1 MSVKNIIEW
10 RNKINTTH
18 KNSENIYHKTKKNDW
33 RNHYIKYQSKD
44 DNEYKKIIITEN
56 MRKSQVKKN
65 VLMINA
71 ENIIQKNE
79 KHDKNFKN

>member
-1 MSVKNIIEW
+1 
-10 RNKINTTH
+10 
-18 KNSENIYHKTKKNDW
+18 
-33 RNHYIKYQSKD
+33 
-44 DNEYKKIIITEN
+44 

-79 KHDKNFKN
+79 KHDKNLKN